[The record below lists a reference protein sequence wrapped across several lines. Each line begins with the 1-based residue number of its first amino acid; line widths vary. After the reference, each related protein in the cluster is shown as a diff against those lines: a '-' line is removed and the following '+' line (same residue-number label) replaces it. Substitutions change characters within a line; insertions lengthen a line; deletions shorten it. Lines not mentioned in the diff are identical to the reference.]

1 MTMSVLSEKKI
12 LTLMVIFFF
21 SVFLGTKTHLHHLEP
36 ALPLP
41 YILAAI
47 NFDDEEIHQ
56 HTSGDIA

>member
-1 MTMSVLSEKKI
+1 
-12 LTLMVIFFF
+12 MVIFFF